1 MELVTTDLHGANGE
15 SITLLTC
22 SGDLDI
28 DTSESFKV
36 GVIPLLTQGDQ
47 LVVVNME
54 SVPFV
59 DSTGISAM
67 IACFKA
73 AQAAGSHCRFVIT
86 TPKVLRTLA
95 TTGVDQFLT
104 ICPTTDSALS
114 VI

>member
-15 SITLLTC
+15 TLKLITC

-28 DTSESFKV
+28 DTSESFKTKV
-36 GVIPLLTQGDQ
+36 LPLLSESGQR
-47 LVVVNME
+47 VVVNME

-59 DSTGISAM
+59 DSTGISAL

-73 AQAAGSHCRFVIT
+73 AQSTGSHCSFVIT
-86 TPKVLRTLA
+86 APKVTKSLA
-95 TTGVDQFLT
+95 TTGVDQFLAIHT
-104 ICPTTDSALS
+104 STDSALN